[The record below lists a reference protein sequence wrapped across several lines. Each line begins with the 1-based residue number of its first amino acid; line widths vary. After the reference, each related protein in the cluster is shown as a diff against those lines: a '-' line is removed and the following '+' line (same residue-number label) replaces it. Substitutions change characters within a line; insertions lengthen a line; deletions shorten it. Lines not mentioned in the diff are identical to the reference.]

1 MGKNSDVRGVH
12 MHMHMAMLGV
22 LKSIYQ
28 GLLKLPNLLMLME
41 QWTVEGFVQRSRI
54 LFFLFSPPLPFPQ
67 LVKRESYLIKLVLQV
82 HVTIYVK
89 RIGWVELKKIDSEFL
104 KEKNQV

>member
-12 MHMHMAMLGV
+12 MHMHMAMLGG

-41 QWTVEGFVQRSRI
+41 QWNVEGFVQREQDSFL
-54 LFFLFSPPLPFPQ
+54 LFFPSFSLP
-67 LVKRESYLIKLVLQV
+67 S
-82 HVTIYVK
+82 
-89 RIGWVELKKIDSEFL
+89 IGEERTLLDQISSSSTRYYIC
-104 KEKNQV
+104 